1 MVKTQFQVVISGKKI
16 DIDVGQEPTMV
27 DVFLEQEVLT
37 FWGKEKKKEKRDLEI
52 NINLVSF

>member
-37 FWGKEKKKEKRDLEI
+37 FWGKGKKKKSAI
-52 NINLVSF
+52 